1 MMEDFA
7 HINAIALGLIKDWD
21 NLFSVVDYSPYYK
34 CYIRAL
40 YEYQPPDDSS
50 GEVRLPKPYVLPQA
64 TN

>member
-40 YEYQPPDDSS
+40 FEYQPPDDSS
-50 GEVRLPKPYVLPQA
+50 GEVRNCQHICIGTA